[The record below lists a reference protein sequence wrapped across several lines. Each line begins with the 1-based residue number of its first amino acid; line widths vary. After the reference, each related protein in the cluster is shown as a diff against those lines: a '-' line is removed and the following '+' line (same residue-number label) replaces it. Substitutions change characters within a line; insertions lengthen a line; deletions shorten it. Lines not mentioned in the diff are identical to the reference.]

1 MQILLKDILLFA
13 YHGVHPLENK
23 IGTHFKV
30 NLIIE
35 IGEDKVV
42 ELNDTIDYAEV
53 FALLK
58 QEFSKTEKLLEVL
71 ADRILDEMA
80 LKFKQILHIEI
91 EILKLDPPIP
101 SFQGAVGIK
110 KSKKIN
116 GPI

>member
-1 MQILLKDILLFA
+1 MQILLKDILLFG
-13 YHGVHPLENK
+13 YHGVHPLENQT
-23 IGTHFKV
+23 GTHFKV

-35 IGEDKVV
+35 MSDEKVV

-58 QEFSKTEKLLEVL
+58 HEFSKTEKLLEVL
-71 ADRILDEMA
+71 ADRILDA
-80 LKFKQILHIEI
+80 IHLKFKQILHIEI

-110 KSKKIN
+110 KSKKLN
-116 GPI
+116 

>member
-116 GPI
+116 GPV